1 MKLKIGNIEQELK
14 FMNKLYMENRFS
26 EIVIRGQILNKK
38 FPNIVPFYNILGLSY
53 VKIGKDLL
61 AAKIFENG
69 LFHNQNELS
78 LLTNLADT
86 YRNLNKLKDSEELL
100 KRAIHINEKDL
111 YTLISYGR
119 LRISQGK
126 AEEAIDYFKRV
137 YDIDKNFNDVILRI
151 ANAYLSIRNFKEAK
165 KYFEM
170 AVYETPLKIG
180 ADYSYSQMVDY
191 SQDDKHQKH
200 MLEKLKNKEIEKITK
215 GPLYFAIAKSFNDQK
230 KYDEAFKYFKLG
242 NEDMNSRVK
251 DKILKR
257 EKHDLEKL
265 KYIFENFDQDLPII
279 TQAVIV
285 ISEFIRDQFIVIA
298 LLILALIAGAN
309 IMLQKKEVK
318 MWCHNLLLNIPIFGK
333 LIMNSNSARYMQTLS
348 TLSASGV
355 PILDALKISAEV
367 IINVPMRN
375 TAIETVTRV
384 SEGESIS
391 KSLSSKNLFP
401 SMMIYMIASG
411 EKSGKLEEMLDKAT
425 ENQEEEF
432 KNTIESLLG
441 ILQPLTVVIMA
452 IIVLL
457 IVLAILLPIFEINN
471 LIA

>member
-1 MKLKIGNIEQELK
+1 MPAYEYTAVKKDGSEMNGSIEGDNE
-14 FMNKLYMENRFS
+14 RH
-26 EIVIRGQILNKK
+26 IR
-38 FPNIVPFYNILGLSY
+38 
-53 VKIGKDLL
+53 
-61 AAKIFENG
+61 
-69 LFHNQNELS
+69 
-78 LLTNLADT
+78 
-86 YRNLNKLKDSEELL
+86 
-100 KRAIHINEKDL
+100 
-111 YTLISYGR
+111 
-119 LRISQGK
+119 
-126 AEEAIDYFKRV
+126 
-137 YDIDKNFNDVILRI
+137 VILRERGFHPISIVRVKNNQNYTKKI
-151 ANAYLSIRNFKEAK
+151 AFNRKKFNTTELTLFTRQFAVLIESGIPLTDALISIENQQRKRYQKNIILDVHSKIMEGYSLSDSFAEYPDSFPDIYIKTLAAGENSGNLGL
-165 KYFEM
+165 
-170 AVYETPLKIG
+170 VLKRL
-180 ADYSYSQMVDY
+180 ADYIES
-191 SQDDKHQKH
+191 
-200 MLEKLKNKEIEKITK
+200 KNKLQQSIKNALIYPSALIITSI
-215 GPLYFAIAKSFNDQK
+215 LVISFMLVYVVPK
-230 KYDEAFKYFKLG
+230 
-242 NEDMNSRVK
+242 V
-251 DKILKR
+251 I
-257 EKHDLEKL
+257 
-265 KYIFENFDQDLPII
+265 YIFENFDQDLPII

-285 ISEFIRDQFIVIA
+285 ISEFIRDQFVVIA
-298 LLILALIAGAN
+298 LLVLALIAGAN

-318 MWCHNLLLNIPIFGK
+318 MWCHNLLLNIPILGK

-452 IIVLL
+452 VIVLL

>member
-1 MKLKIGNIEQELK
+1 MPAYEYKAVKKDGSELNGSIEGDNE
-14 FMNKLYMENRFS
+14 RH
-26 EIVIRGQILNKK
+26 IR
-38 FPNIVPFYNILGLSY
+38 
-53 VKIGKDLL
+53 
-61 AAKIFENG
+61 
-69 LFHNQNELS
+69 
-78 LLTNLADT
+78 
-86 YRNLNKLKDSEELL
+86 
-100 KRAIHINEKDL
+100 
-111 YTLISYGR
+111 
-119 LRISQGK
+119 
-126 AEEAIDYFKRV
+126 
-137 YDIDKNFNDVILRI
+137 VILRERGLHPI
-151 ANAYLSIRNFKEAK
+151 SIVRVKNTQNYTKNITFNRKKFNTTELALFTRQFATLIESGIPLTDALISIENQQKKRYQKNIILDVHSKIMEGYSLSDSFAEYPDSFPGIYIKTLAAGENSGNLGL
-165 KYFEM
+165 
-170 AVYETPLKIG
+170 VLKRL
-180 ADYSYSQMVDY
+180 ADYIES
-191 SQDDKHQKH
+191 
-200 MLEKLKNKEIEKITK
+200 KNKLQQSIKNALIYPSALIITSI
-215 GPLYFAIAKSFNDQK
+215 LVISFMLVYVVPK
-230 KYDEAFKYFKLG
+230 
-242 NEDMNSRVK
+242 V
-251 DKILKR
+251 I
-257 EKHDLEKL
+257 
-265 KYIFENFDQDLPII
+265 YIFENFDQDLPII

-333 LIMNSNSARYMQTLS
+333 LIMNSNSTRYMQTLS
-348 TLSASGV
+348 ILSASGV